1 MTARMIQF
9 MRRSPAV
16 SEVLQDLFAGSQSYL
31 GLKARLVGRARRTVI
46 EIMQSLVRRRR
57 LAEEAE

>member
-1 MTARMIQF
+1 MIQF

-16 SEVLQDLFAGSQSYL
+16 SEVVQDLFAGSQSYV
-31 GLKARLVGRARRTVI
+31 GLKARLVGRAQRAVI
-46 EIMQSLVRRRR
+46 EIMRSLVLRRR

>member
-1 MTARMIQF
+1 MIQF

-16 SEVLQDLFAGSQSYL
+16 SEVVQGPVRGFRRATSPEGAAG
-31 GLKARLVGRARRTVI
+31 GRAQRAVI
-46 EIMQSLVRRRR
+46 EIMRSLVLRRR

>member
-1 MTARMIQF
+1 

-16 SEVLQDLFAGSQSYL
+16 SEVVQDLFAGSQSYV
-31 GLKARLVGRARRTVI
+31 GLKARLVGRAQRALI
-46 EIMQSLVRRRR
+46 EIMRSLVLRRR